1 MVLLSRLQSFSE
13 ISISGRGL
21 HVLFRGKVRGH
32 QLTET
37 CVQYWNPA
45 KAPRFFTVTGAVV
58 GEAFNTIRDVGED
71 FNYIFAT
78 AAHISARCRE
88 ELETIDPEQWT
99 KLPPETVRKATNQ
112 RVKAN
117 GKQRQRHPAFNMEE
131 FLSWAGLPI
140 DNITDNQIGKLYR
153 VTKCPIKGEGEGKRH
168 VGQNSTTTNFGLTDD
183 GGLMFKCQ
191 STGCVDYHF
200 TDVLKLLEEKLG
212 KYPKP
217 IYEEKQQQPSTD
229 GAYEIEILSHRAST
243 IKSETWEWVVP
254 GYLPKG
260 AEVHL
265 FAGKGRGK
273 TKVCNYWNKLANDQG
288 MRVIRFNMEDHEGS
302 ILKPSLH
309 AAGCNLDLTE
319 VVNRTA
325 LATKDGKQMPTLI
338 DFSKPEYIAAL
349 TKFVRRF
356 DDVGLVILEPI
367 NNYKG
372 KSKAISEDDM
382 RPIHTALASLA
393 EELKICIVA
402 VSHTNRKK
410 DVDIQEKAH
419 GASSGINVAR
429 VNLYLDKDRNED
441 SDERILADAGSNIK
455 VGKSMV
461 FRIVEQPPFGL
472 DGVTHKEIAIAIF
485 DRETDTTA
493 QDLLEG
499 GESPSKQSQARDIGM
514 WLVEYLTG
522 KGEVRKDVVVGAAK
536 QFNKEWSE
544 DNITKVFNRRLKK
557 ISKSNTTGGGKNKVT
572 LWSLDKKEQASMR
585 FDGGNPSEKE
595 QYA

>member
-1 MVLLSRLQSFSE
+1 MIEKIRKSAWKDYLQEKRWCAWFKGDPKPDGDGFAKVPIGSHSDPETWSTFDELCAKLKPGQGFGYNFLGGDLHPFDLDHVRNPQTGRLCNEAMVLLSRLQSFSE

-88 ELETIDPEQWT
+88 ELETIDPKQWT

-212 KYPKP
+212 STRSRSTKRSNSNPPRTVLTKLRFFPTVLAPLNPKRGSGLSQVTCRKVLRFTCLRARAG
-217 IYEEKQQQPSTD
+217 EKRRSATIGISWQ
-229 GAYEIEILSHRAST
+229 T
-243 IKSETWEWVVP
+243 IKECV
-254 GYLPKG
+254 
-260 AEVHL
+260 
-265 FAGKGRGK
+265 
-273 TKVCNYWNKLANDQG
+273 
-288 MRVIRFNMEDHEGS
+288 
-302 ILKPSLH
+302 
-309 AAGCNLDLTE
+309 
-319 VVNRTA
+319 
-325 LATKDGKQMPTLI
+325 
-338 DFSKPEYIAAL
+338 
-349 TKFVRRF
+349 
-356 DDVGLVILEPI
+356 
-367 NNYKG
+367 
-372 KSKAISEDDM
+372 
-382 RPIHTALASLA
+382 
-393 EELKICIVA
+393 
-402 VSHTNRKK
+402 
-410 DVDIQEKAH
+410 
-419 GASSGINVAR
+419 
-429 VNLYLDKDRNED
+429 
-441 SDERILADAGSNIK
+441 
-455 VGKSMV
+455 
-461 FRIVEQPPFGL
+461 
-472 DGVTHKEIAIAIF
+472 
-485 DRETDTTA
+485 
-493 QDLLEG
+493 
-499 GESPSKQSQARDIGM
+499 
-514 WLVEYLTG
+514 
-522 KGEVRKDVVVGAAK
+522 
-536 QFNKEWSE
+536 
-544 DNITKVFNRRLKK
+544 
-557 ISKSNTTGGGKNKVT
+557 
-572 LWSLDKKEQASMR
+572 
-585 FDGGNPSEKE
+585 
-595 QYA
+595 